1 MSASTP
7 ALLRRER
14 VRAQATYLVLTVVAV
29 ALLLPIVWL
38 LVTSLKRPTEY
49 IAYPIQFL
57 PQVPQWSN
65 YIDAV
70 TRIPFARYTAQTF
83 FLAFAFSTLT
93 VLTSSMAGFAF
104 ARIAAWGRAALFS
117 VVVLLLMVP
126 QIITMIPQFVVFA
139 RLGLTNTYWPWIL
152 WGLAASPF
160 HIFLFRQFF
169 SSFPRDLEDAAEVDG
184 CGAFRI
190 FAQIFL
196 PNALPAIATSFI
208 FCFVWVWGDWLTP
221 LIYLSDAN
229 TTLGVKISGGYVDP
243 QGNAIITTTLAACVL
258 YALPLVALFFLGQK
272 YIVIGVVTSGLKG

>member
-1 MSASTP
+1 M
-7 ALLRRER
+7 R
-14 VRAQATYLVLTVVAV
+14 
-29 ALLLPIVWL
+29 LPW
-38 LVTSLKRPTEY
+38 
-49 IAYPIQFL
+49 
-57 PQVPQWSN
+57 
-65 YIDAV
+65 
-70 TRIPFARYTAQTF
+70 
-83 FLAFAFSTLT
+83 
-93 VLTSSMAGFAF
+93 
-104 ARIAAWGRAALFS
+104 
-117 VVVLLLMVP
+117 
-126 QIITMIPQFVVFA
+126 VFA
-139 RLGLTNTYWPWIL
+139 WLGLTNTYWPWVL

-196 PNALPAIATSFI
+196 PNVLPAIATSFI

-272 YIVIGVVTSGLKG
+272 YIVKGVVTSGLKG